1 MSLLEK
7 LKSKSTIKEA
17 SVLSDSKFFN
27 ESELA
32 PTPIPIINM
41 ALSSRFDGGLSSGLT
56 SIAGESKSFKTMLG
70 LMCVKAYMDKY
81 PDAICLFYDTEFGS
95 PPNYLESQGIDLD
108 RIYHIPVMHIEQL
121 KFDLVRMLDN
131 IERKENVIVFIDSVG
146 NIASKKEVED
156 AQNEKS
162 VADMTRAKALKSLF
176 RIVTPTLTMKNIPC
190 VVINHTYKSQGL
202 FPVDVVSGGT
212 GVMYSSSTVFIITK
226 SKEKDGKE
234 LTGFTFKINIE
245 KSRYVVEKS
254 KFPFKVTFDGGI
266 SKWTGLFDL
275 ALESGYI
282 KSPKQGW
289 YTRILWDENGEQIE
303 DKNWR
308 KAETDTKEFWN
319 DIFAT
324 TDFAEAMHK
333 KYGQGTGKLL
343 QDSEDD

>member
-1 MSLLEK
+1 M
-7 LKSKSTIKEA
+7 
-17 SVLSDSKFFN
+17 
-27 ESELA
+27 
-32 PTPIPIINM
+32 
-41 ALSSRFDGGLSSGLT
+41 
-56 SIAGESKSFKTMLG
+56 
-70 LMCVKAYMDKY
+70 
-81 PDAICLFYDTEFGS
+81 
-95 PPNYLESQGIDLD
+95 
-108 RIYHIPVMHIEQL
+108 
-121 KFDLVRMLDN
+121 
-131 IERKENVIVFIDSVG
+131 
-146 NIASKKEVED
+146 
-156 AQNEKS
+156 
-162 VADMTRAKALKSLF
+162 KSLF